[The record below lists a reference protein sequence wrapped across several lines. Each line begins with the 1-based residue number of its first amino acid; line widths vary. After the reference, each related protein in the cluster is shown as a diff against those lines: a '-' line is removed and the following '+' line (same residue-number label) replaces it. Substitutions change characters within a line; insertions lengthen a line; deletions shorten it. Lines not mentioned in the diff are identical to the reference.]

1 MLRLEDNRPNS
12 SKSTEYQFDLTVIA
26 NDAPTFSNL
35 SSFPSQMDTD
45 VIESLEF
52 TLIG

>member
-1 MLRLEDNRPNS
+1 MWLLRLKIIVLNS

-35 SSFPSQMDTD
+35 SSFPSQMDT
-45 VIESLEF
+45 
-52 TLIG
+52 GY